1 MKIRHL
7 FFYLLLSQIS
17 LASFA
22 QTLTVRDGDRQ
33 YKNMH
38 YADAAE
44 LYEQAIGHGEG
55 SNAVYLKLADSYF
68 KIKDTKNAEK
78 YYAKVTDALDEEVLY
93 QYAQSLLQNG
103 KYNEVKTLLQG
114 KSLTKTKNKSIL
126 ATDFNPLKNN
136 SSAKAIYFMDF
147 NSPYADFSPVP
158 YEKGIVFASS
168 RKKGS
173 LHKNVFG
180 WNNTPFLNL
189 LYMDTTGIGKKL
201 YDKKIQQEQYL
212 ASTNKLYAYDKNLH
226 TDETKLTS
234 NDVNT
239 LGYYGSYA
247 RQRDT
252 LTTGHGI
259 VPFVSQFNTKYHDGP
274 IAFSPAKDIAV
285 FTRNDG
291 KSTAGV
297 SKLKLFSSTKT
308 STGWSSPKS
317 LPFNSNEYS
326 VGHAAFDASGKT
338 MYFASDMP
346 GGQGG
351 TDIYKVSYDNGKW
364 GKPENLGAGI
374 NTDGNEMFP
383 FMANN
388 GTMLFSS
395 DGHGGL
401 GGLDILA
408 TNLKGQIKNL
418 GYPVNS
424 NKDDFGVS
432 MDESTVN
439 GFLSSNRNRNGIDD
453 DIYLFAL
460 NKPISFSQTLK
471 LLVLDR
477 LTGKPIAHASVVPTQ
492 SLAPTTTNEEG
503 IATYEVEA
511 GKEYSF
517 VGKKQPYTDG
527 NASINIQESAA
538 DNELKLYLDYTSSL
552 FLLVSDRATNAPIEN
567 VKVKIVNKN
576 SNATFIDQSTPT
588 TGDVRKE
595 LEGAKVGDQLNY
607 AIHLEREGYLSK
619 TVSFDYQIQKPGE
632 IPVHEFLDIKLDKID
647 LGMDIGKI
655 ININPIYF
663 DLNKSD
669 IRPDASKEIEKI
681 VQVLKDN
688 PNMVIELGSHT
699 DCRSTAQYNMALS
712 DRRAK
717 ASAQYV
723 TSKGIEKTRIY
734 GKGFGETKLVNGC
747 ACEGAVKPNCSEADH
762 QLNRRTEFVIVKM

>member
-7 FFYLLLSQIS
+7 LFVVLISQIS
-17 LASFA
+17 LSSFA
-22 QTLTVRDGDRQ
+22 QSITVRDADRQ

-38 YADAAE
+38 FADAAE
-44 LYEQAIGHGEG
+44 IYEQAIAHGEG
-55 SNAVYLKLADSYF
+55 SSSVYLKLADSYF

-78 YYAKVTDALDEEVLY
+78 YYAKVTDALDEDKLY

-103 KYNEVKTLLQG
+103 KYEEAKNLLQG
-114 KSLTKTKNKSIL
+114 KSLTKIKNKKIV
-126 ATDFNPLKNN
+126 ATDFNQLKNN
-136 SSAKAIYFMDF
+136 TTAKAIYFMDF
-147 NSPYADFSPVP
+147 NSPYADFSAVP

-173 LHKNVFG
+173 LHRNVFG

-201 YDKKIQQEQYL
+201 YSKKIQQQQYL
-212 ASTNKLYAYDKNLH
+212 SSTNKLYAYDKNLH

-252 LTTGHGI
+252 LKTGHSI
-259 VPFVSQFNTKYHDGP
+259 VPFVSKLNTKYHDGP
-274 IAFSPAKDIAV
+274 IAFTPAKDLAV

-291 KSTAGV
+291 KSKDGV
-297 SKLKLFSSTKT
+297 SKLKLFSSTKN
-308 STGWSSPKS
+308 STDWSSPKS

-351 TDIYKVSYDNGKW
+351 TDIYKVSYSNGSW
-364 GKPENLGAGI
+364 GKPENLGTDI
-374 NTDGNEMFP
+374 NTDGNELFP
-383 FMANN
+383 FITSN
-388 GTMLFSS
+388 GTLIFSS
-395 DGHGGL
+395 DGQGGL

-418 GYPVNS
+418 GYPVNT

-432 MDESTVN
+432 MDDKATH
-439 GFLSSNRNRNGIDD
+439 GFLNSNRNRDGIDD
-453 DIYLFAL
+453 DIYFFELT
-460 NKPISFSQTLK
+460 KPISFSQTLK
-471 LLVLDR
+471 LLVVDK
-477 LTGKPIAHASVVPTQ
+477 LTGKPIANANVIPAQ
-492 SLAPTTTNEEG
+492 GLAPATTNEEG
-503 IATYEVEA
+503 IVTYDVEA
-511 GKEYSF
+511 GKEYAF
-517 VGKKQPYTDG
+517 VGKKSPYADG
-527 NASINIQESAA
+527 NGKITVQESANA
-538 DNELKLYLDYTSSL
+538 NELKLYMDYKSSL
-552 FLLVSDRATNAPIEN
+552 YLLVTDRTTNAPLEN
-567 VKVKIVNKN
+567 VKVKIANK
-576 SNATFIDQSTPT
+576 STNASLIDQVTPI

-595 LEGAKVGDQLNY
+595 LEDAKVGDQLNY
-607 AIHLEREGYLSK
+607 SIHLDRDGYLSK
-619 TVSFDYQIQKPGE
+619 TVSFDYKIEKPGE
-632 IPVHEFLDIKLDKID
+632 IPIHEFLDIKLDKIE

-655 ININPIYF
+655 IHINPIYF
-663 DLNKSD
+663 DLNKFN
-669 IRPDASKEIEKI
+669 IRPDASTELEKI
-681 VQVLKDN
+681 VQVMKDN

-699 DCRSTAQYNMALS
+699 DCRSTAQYNMTLS
-712 DRRAK
+712 DKRAK

-723 TSKGIEKTRIY
+723 ITKGIDKSRIY
-734 GKGFGETKLVNGC
+734 GKGYGEAKLVNGC
-747 ACEGAVKPNCSEADH
+747 ACEGAVKPNCSEAEH